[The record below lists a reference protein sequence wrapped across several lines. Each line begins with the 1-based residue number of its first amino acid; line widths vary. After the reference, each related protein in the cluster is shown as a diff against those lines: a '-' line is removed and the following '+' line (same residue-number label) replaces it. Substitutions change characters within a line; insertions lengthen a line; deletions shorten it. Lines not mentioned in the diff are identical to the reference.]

1 MKIRIA
7 ENIRNLRNCEIFLI
21 SDIKHTVVNITRPTD
36 IFSSEVT
43 VALYHQIFIFGINIV
58 VAELLFVII
67 ELSCSVESVIK
78 QSTND

>member
-36 IFSSEVT
+36 IFSS
-43 VALYHQIFIFGINIV
+43 
-58 VAELLFVII
+58 
-67 ELSCSVESVIK
+67 
-78 QSTND
+78 